1 MFTRQRDHHMLAS
14 KETIM
19 RIVALA
25 IFSVLVTAPLGG
37 CVTKAAAAAVEAPGR
52 VAGGLLGG

>member
-1 MFTRQRDHHMLAS
+1 M
-14 KETIM
+14 KV
-19 RIVALA
+19 VALA
-25 IFSVLVTAPLGG
+25 LAGLLVAASLSG